1 MNFRITKKSNG
12 PLSIRKRPDNED
24 GVTLLETAIA
34 LVIMMVL
41 TLATASMFVYAIN
54 YNSGAA
60 DRAAALAIAQQ
71 RMERLRKSPF
81 SDAGLTTPSTTETAI
96 NAGRQ
101 YSVVTTICSTSV
113 CGGSAALKLLTVQVT
128 PQGANQWANA
138 PVIIVSQR
146 ATPAVGPYAGN

>member
-1 MNFRITKKSNG
+1 MNFRSTKKING
-12 PLSIRKRPDNED
+12 PRSIRKRPDNED

-41 TLATASMFVYAIN
+41 TLATGSLFVYAIN
-54 YNSGAA
+54 YNSGAD

-71 RMERLRKSPF
+71 RMERLRKSSF
-81 SDAGLTTPSTTETAI
+81 SDAVLTTASTTETAI
-96 NAGRQ
+96 NAGRR
-101 YSVVTTICSTSV
+101 YSVVTTICATSG
-113 CGGSAALKLLTVQVT
+113 CGGSAELKLLTVRVT

-146 ATPAVGPYAGN
+146 ATPILGPYAGN